1 MRVVTVGAGIR
12 ILVVAALVGAGFL
25 YKYNQKNAPAL
36 TGSVTHLA
44 TGAPFGGSS
53 VVLTCEGKKILT
65 TSAKDGQFSFSVK
78 EIRPCIVYGTLEA
91 QASGYQDSQLI
102 GEGLVTFM
110 PTATSKVKEPHRLML
125 VGDSEVSQAKLDAL
139 RERAFGPP
147 QPDWTKTAIGAYAR
161 LVNSLS
167 ESKRI
172 ATSAE
177 EKQWVREQYCERL
190 NAAWAELD
198 RDQQGNP
205 LLVKY
210 YPDDFAEVCQ

>member
-1 MRVVTVGAGIR
+1 MGAWIR
-12 ILVVAALVGAGFL
+12 ILVVAALVAAVFL
-25 YKYNQKNAPAL
+25 YKYNQKSAPAL
-36 TGSVTHLA
+36 TGSVTHFA
-44 TGAPFGGSS
+44 TGAPFGGST
-53 VVLTCEGKKILT
+53 VVLTCEGRKMLT
-65 TSAKDGQFSFSVK
+65 TSAKDGEFSFSAK
-78 EIRPCIVYGTLEA
+78 EIKPCIVYGTLEA

-102 GEGLVTFM
+102 GKGLVTFM
-110 PTATSKVKEPHRLML
+110 PTAISKEKEPHRLKL

-139 RERAFGPP
+139 WQRAFGPP

-167 ESKRI
+167 ESVRI
-172 ATSAE
+172 AASAA

-190 NAAWAELD
+190 KAAWAGLD
-198 RDQQGNP
+198 RDQKENA